1 MEGNVTTQFDKAGQ
15 GRKGQGT
22 LFDGRRQHEKRKSL
36 QIPTGLTKNYFT
48 SILPKLDWSKIA
60 NSYPYVVFLMG
71 QTDSVVKM
79 MKYYASNMIPGM
91 FKSSFGGRKSK

>member
-36 QIPTGLTKNYFT
+36 QIPMGLTKNYFT

-71 QTDSVVKM
+71 QTNSVVK
-79 MKYYASNMIPGM
+79 I
-91 FKSSFGGRKSK
+91 